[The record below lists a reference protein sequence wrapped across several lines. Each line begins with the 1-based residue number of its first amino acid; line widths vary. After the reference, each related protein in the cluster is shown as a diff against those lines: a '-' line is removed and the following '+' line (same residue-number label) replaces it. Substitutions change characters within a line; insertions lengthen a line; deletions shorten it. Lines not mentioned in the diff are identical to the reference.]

1 MAKFCQRCG
10 RKLPFFVSFFT
21 KRVLCRDCEILYRE
35 ELVRIQAELAA
46 ELDKVGKEILANK
59 NVTEQQLEL
68 LKKQDKNSLLKLYS
82 NIYDQ
87 FVSDK
92 ELEEEEISVLTKIQ
106 KSFNLT
112 NEDVKFDERVRPY
125 IYVNTIRRKGTLPI
139 VDLKM
144 EPGSPVILKKGEVVH
159 FLDIAV
165 LKELK
170 SVSLGYSGGSHG
182 VSIRIAKGITYRV
195 GAHRGHIVK
204 EDRYVETSRGVL
216 LITNQR
222 LLLNPVAGYKPL
234 SIPLNKILSYQCFSN
249 GIEVYKEG
257 REKGYFFAMNK
268 SGSVELFGLCLGF
281 LLGQ

>member
-281 LLGQ
+281 LLRQ